1 MQGLNKI
8 RVIDFSTRIAGHYA
22 SKMLV
27 DAGAEVIKI
36 EPESGDPLRSWSA
49 SGSELQ
55 GKDSAFFR
63 YLNTGKKSVIGSP
76 SDAHVLDLIASAD
89 LVIETYAD
97 DALNPEAAQL
107 AALQQRDVCQRF
119 PGLVMLSIS
128 AYGRTGPCAHKAA
141 TEFTLQ
147 AESGS
152 LSTRGR
158 RDQPPVMAGGKIT
171 EYVGGTF
178 AAVAALAAVLRAIKT
193 GIGET
198 IDFSL
203 LEVFNIAGT
212 SYADMMSSLWGRPE
226 IPGVMR
232 NVEVPSIEP
241 TKDGWVGFATNSFQQ
256 YSDFLVLIGR
266 PDLLEQKD
274 LANAPGRSKRMKEW
288 NEIVH
293 AWTREHTTAEIIE
306 IASLLRI
313 PVAPVN
319 NGKTVLEHE
328 QLVARKVFVDNP
340 PHDKSEITFKQP
352 RPPYLINGQT
362 PFPFKSAPLLGQDQ
376 ELAASLLAATRLSL
390 NEKVSLRETQPVTA
404 QRLSANAELPL
415 KGIRVLD
422 ATAWWAGPSATQML
436 AHLGAEVIH
445 LEAIQRPDGS
455 RMMGGMHS
463 QQPNWYEYSAM
474 FLSANTNKL
483 GLTLNLD
490 DARGVDISKQ
500 LIAHCDVFVE
510 NYSPRVIEKFGLD
523 WNTVHNINPRCIMVR
538 MPAFGLDGSW
548 KNHVGFAQ
556 TMEQIS
562 GMAWLTGHV
571 DDQPRIQR
579 GPCDPMAG
587 MNSAFATLVA
597 LNDRETT
604 GKGCLIECAMVEGA
618 LNAAAE
624 QIVEYSAYGKILERM
639 GNFSPDAAPQGLY
652 ACANHDK
659 KHEQWLALSIASDAQ
674 WRALKQQLGNP
685 AWVSDP
691 AFDTLSGRKRLH
703 DTIDRELQSYLTD
716 KPLEQILT
724 QWERAGIPVV
734 PVISSVKTWNHPQF
748 VARHF
753 FEPITHP
760 VVGQHLHVSAPFS
773 FATRPEQG
781 WLQHPAPTVGQ
792 HNHEILSELLGL
804 TDSQIVDLEQQEIIG
819 TQIKGL

>member
-1 MQGLNKI
+1 MKIETMYGLKKI

-22 SKMLV
+22 SKMLI

-36 EPESGDPLRSWSA
+36 EPATGDALRHWSA
-49 SGSELQ
+49 SGADVSQE
-55 GKDSAFFR
+55 DSAFFR
-63 YLNTGKKSVIGSP
+63 YLNTGKKSIVGNI
-76 SDAHVLDLIASAD
+76 SDDYVLSLIESTD
-89 LVIETYAD
+89 LVIETFAPD
-97 DALNPEAAQL
+97 SSELKQFTALNLSE
-107 AALQQRDVCQRF
+107 RF
-119 PGLVMLSIS
+119 PHLVVLSIS
-128 AYGRTGPCAHKAA
+128 PYGRNGPYANKAA
-141 TEFTLQ
+141 TEFTIQ
-147 AESGS
+147 ADSGS

-178 AAVAALAAVLRAIKT
+178 AAVAALSAVMRAQNSLSQNKGSQNIRT
-193 GIGET
+193 GEY

-212 SYADMMSSLWGRPE
+212 SYADMMSSLWRRPD
-226 IPGVMR
+226 IPGMMR

-241 TKDGWVGFATNSFQQ
+241 TKDGWVGFATNSHQQ
-256 YSDFLVLIGR
+256 YSDFLVMIGR

-293 AWTREHTTAEIIE
+293 AWTRKHTTAEIIE
-306 IASLLRI
+306 IAALLRI

-319 NGKTVLEHE
+319 NGKTVFEHE
-328 QLVARKVFVDNP
+328 QLIARKVFVENP
-340 PHDKSEITFKQP
+340 KALPSQKTFLQP
-352 RPPYLINGQT
+352 RPPYLINGET
-362 PFPFKSAPLLGQDQ
+362 PFAFKPAPLLGQHQ
-376 ELAASLLAATRLSL
+376 NKIETRKNTPLAASAL
-390 NEKVSLRETQPVTA
+390 Q
-404 QRLSANAELPL
+404 AELPL

-455 RMMGGMHS
+455 RMMGGMHAH
-463 QQPNWYEYSAM
+463 QKQWHEYSAM

-483 GLTLNLD
+483 GMTLNLD
-490 DARGVDISKQ
+490 HPKGIEIAKE
-500 LIAHCDVFVE
+500 LIKHCDVFVE

-523 WNTVHNINPRCIMVR
+523 WQTVHQINPRCIMVR
-538 MPAFGLDGSW
+538 MPAFGLDGPW

-587 MNSAFATLVA
+587 MNAAFATLVA
-597 LNDRETT
+597 LNERETT
-604 GKGCLIECAMVEGA
+604 HQGCLIECSMVEGA

-624 QIVEYSAYGKILERM
+624 QIVEYSAYGNILSRN
-639 GNFSPDAAPQGLY
+639 GNRSPDAAPQGLY
-652 ACANHDK
+652 YCANHDK
-659 KHEQWLALSIASDAQ
+659 KHEQWLALSIETDAQ

-685 AWVSDP
+685 HWAENPELDS
-691 AFDTLSGRKRLH
+691 LSGRIRHH
-703 DTIDRELQSYLTD
+703 DLLDNELQKFLAD
-716 KPLEQILT
+716 KSLADMLK
-724 QWERAGIPVV
+724 QWEAAGIPVA
-734 PVISSVKTWNHPQF
+734 PVTSSVKTWNHPQL

-753 FEPITHP
+753 FEELTHP
-760 VVGQHLHVSAPFS
+760 VVGKHSHVSAPFS
-773 FATRPEQG
+773 FASMKKQQRH
-781 WLQHPAPTVGQ
+781 WLRQAAPTVGE
-792 HNHEILSELLGL
+792 HNHTVLAQLLKRNETEIK
-804 TDSQIVDLEQQEIIG
+804 QLEEEEVIG
-819 TQIKGL
+819 TRLKGLV